1 MISTSDFKNG
11 LNIEWEGEPYTIIWF
26 QHHKPGKGGAVMRVK
41 LKNIHSGAIIER
53 TFKSGE
59 RFKNI
64 ILERRRVQY
73 LYTDGSIF
81 HFIDMG
87 NYEQIELETEMLGE
101 NVHYLKENVEVYI
114 SSIEGSIIG
123 IDLPVMVDLRVTYT
137 EQGVKGDTVSRV
149 MKPAKL
155 ETGAEVKV
163 PLFVNVDDIIK
174 IDTRTGEYV
183 ERVT

>member
-1 MISTSDFKNG
+1 
-11 LNIEWEGEPYTIIWF
+11 
-26 QHHKPGKGGAVMRVK
+26 MRVK
-41 LKNIHSGAIIER
+41 LKNILSGAIIER

-59 RFKNI
+59 RFKDI

-87 NYEQIELETEMLGE
+87 NYEQIELDTETLGE
-101 NVHYLKENVEVYI
+101 NAHYLKENVEVYI

>member
-1 MISTSDFKNG
+1 
-11 LNIEWEGEPYTIIWF
+11 
-26 QHHKPGKGGAVMRVK
+26 MRVK

-59 RFKNI
+59 RFKDI

-87 NYEQIELETEMLGE
+87 NYEQIELDTEMLGE
-101 NVHYLKENVEVYI
+101 NAHYLKENVEVYI

>member
-1 MISTSDFKNG
+1 
-11 LNIEWEGEPYTIIWF
+11 
-26 QHHKPGKGGAVMRVK
+26 MRVK